1 MSDTRSSRKQTATA
15 PRPTSPE
22 GAAEAPEQAETPD
35 GVRVVAEGET
45 LEQIAEETGVP
56 AAQLQRMNA
65 IKRPALIWPGMRLRT
80 R

>member
-15 PRPTSPE
+15 PRPTAPE
-22 GAAEAPEQAETPD
+22 STEAPEQAETPD
-35 GVRVVAEGET
+35 GVHVVTEGET

-56 AAQLQRMNA
+56 AAQLQRLNA